1 MVAPRPS
8 VSRPLSGAIEALL
21 ADGASARA
29 NVELTGNVT
38 GITLDSR
45 AVQPGDIFAA
55 LPGALTHGASYSAQ
69 AASRGA
75 AAVFTD
81 PAGRADAEATGL
93 AVIVVENPRRHLGAL
108 SAWTYGNP
116 ATKLKIIGIT
126 GTNGKTTITYLLEAA
141 FSRLGVLN
149 GVIGTTGTH
158 IGDEHIES
166 VRTTPESPDLHATL
180 ALMVERGVQ
189 VVAMEISSHSL
200 VLGRVD
206 GMRVDVACF
215 THLSWDHIDFHLD
228 MESYYRAKASLF
240 TPDRAISAVIGTD
253 DSWGTRLA
261 HECAVPFVTVARQH
275 ADWIVTSVDTG
286 SDGQQRVMVDGPSG
300 ALTFDLS
307 LSGDFNVLNALG
319 AAACVERLG
328 YDVAT
333 AVQAFSD
340 VQVPG
345 RMERVDRG
353 QSFLALVDYAHSPDA
368 IRRVLESVQSTVSG
382 RIIVVLGC
390 GGDRDREKRP
400 GMGAAAV
407 KGADVVIV
415 TDDNPRSEV
424 PAAIRAAL
432 LDGINS
438 AGLVRANDVREIAD
452 RALAIMT
459 AVTLAEAGDVV
470 LVLGKGHEQGQEI
483 AGVVHDF
490 DDRVVLAVALEGRA

>member
-8 VSRPLSGAIEALL
+8 VSRPLAGAIAALV
-21 ADGASARA
+21 ADGASSST

-45 AVQPGDIFAA
+45 SVQPGDIFAA
-55 LPGALTHGASYSAQ
+55 LPGALTHGASHSAQ

-75 AAVFTD
+75 VAVYTD
-81 PAGRADAEATGL
+81 PAGRWDAEATGL
-93 AVIVVENPRRHLGAL
+93 PVIVVDNPRQHLGAL

-116 ATKLKIIGIT
+116 AAELKIVGIT

-141 FSRLGVLN
+141 FRRLGVVT

-158 IGDEHIES
+158 IGDERIES

-180 ALMVERGVQ
+180 ALMVKRGVQ

-206 GMRVDVACF
+206 GLRVDVACF
-215 THLSWDHIDFHLD
+215 THLTWDHIDFHRD

-240 TPDRAISAVIGTD
+240 TPDRATSAVIGTE

-261 HECAVPFVTVARQH
+261 HECVVPFVTVARQH
-275 ADWIVTSVDTG
+275 ADWTVASVDAG
-286 SDGQQRVMVDGPSG
+286 SAGQQCVTVNGPSG
-300 ALTFDLS
+300 ALEFDLG
-307 LSGDFNVLNALG
+307 LPGEFNVLNALG
-319 AAACVERLG
+319 AAACIERLG

-333 AVQAFSD
+333 AVQAFGD
-340 VQVPG
+340 VHVPG

-353 QSFLALVDYAHSPDA
+353 QPFLALVDYAHSPDA
-368 IRRVLESVQSTVSG
+368 IRRVLESVQSTASG
-382 RIIVVLGC
+382 RIIVVVGC

-400 GMGAAAV
+400 GMGAAAA

-415 TDDNPRSEV
+415 TDDNPRSED
-424 PAAIRAAL
+424 PNAIREAL
-432 LDGINS
+432 LAGITS
-438 AGLVRANDVREIAD
+438 AGSVRAHDVREIAN
-452 RALAIMT
+452 RARAITT
-459 AVTLAEAGDVV
+459 AVELAEPSDVV

-483 AGVVHDF
+483 AGVIHDF